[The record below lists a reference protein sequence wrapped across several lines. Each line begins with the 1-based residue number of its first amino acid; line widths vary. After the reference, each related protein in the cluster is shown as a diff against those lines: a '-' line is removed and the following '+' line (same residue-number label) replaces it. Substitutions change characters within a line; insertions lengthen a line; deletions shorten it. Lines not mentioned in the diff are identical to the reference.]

1 MLENLTTIG
10 ERLRSV
16 QPEAMTQNDFA
27 TSLDTKLPTLKAWL
41 RGVNAPNAKAL
52 ALLAANYGVDVG
64 WLLTGEPSSGVSDK
78 HWVTVRRLDVEAS
91 AGNGVIVESEDYLAP
106 IAFEEDWL
114 RKHVGVSPK
123 NLTVIN
129 ARGDSM
135 MPTIRS
141 NAPILIDHSSKTI
154 RGDAIFAIVVE
165 GELYIKR
172 VQKIFGGGFVLIS
185 DNPAYKPQE
194 IRNPEEV
201 DMIVVGEVKLVCN
214 WF

>member
-1 MLENLTTIG
+1 MSSFS
-10 ERLRSV
+10 ERLEAVIPPGVSQAEFAASV
-16 QPEAMTQNDFA
+16 G
-27 TSLDTKLPTLKAWL
+27 TSLGSLRNWLNGRNEPNVKVARAIADLYDLDLNWLISGTKKDAI
-41 RGVNAPNAKAL
+41 G
-52 ALLAANYGVDVG
+52 
-64 WLLTGEPSSGVSDK
+64 SDNFV
-78 HWVTVRRLDVEAS
+78 HVRRFDVEAS
-91 AGNGVIVESEDYLAP
+91 AGDGIVVQTEDYLAP

-123 NLTVIN
+123 HLTVIN

-135 MPTIRS
+135 LPTIRN
-141 NAPILIDHSSKTI
+141 NAPILVDHSSKAI
-154 RGDAIFAIVVE
+154 RGDAIFAIVVD

-185 DNPAYKPQE
+185 DNPAYQPQE